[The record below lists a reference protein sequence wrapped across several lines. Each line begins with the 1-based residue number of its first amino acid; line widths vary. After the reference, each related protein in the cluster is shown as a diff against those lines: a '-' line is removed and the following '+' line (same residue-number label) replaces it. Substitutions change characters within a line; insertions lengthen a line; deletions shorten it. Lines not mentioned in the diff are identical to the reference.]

1 MSYSCCFHA
10 DYHAE
15 IHAVPVIHAD
25 IHAVIHAVA
34 FHAVDYHAVS
44 CQLHGK
50 RMAAEAKQHHT
61 HADIDMRAPFSDDT
75 HIRSPVC
82 RDQ

>member
-1 MSYSCCFHA
+1 MIGIVCFHA

-34 FHAVDYHAVS
+34 FHA
-44 CQLHGK
+44 
-50 RMAAEAKQHHT
+50 
-61 HADIDMRAPFSDDT
+61 ADIHAA
-75 HIRSPVC
+75 C
-82 RDQ
+82 RFMLSA